1 MPVQHRLAAADAYA
15 KALAASSRDATF
27 EAPKH
32 LTNDVVSRVGQW
44 RAATEEW
51 DTSTAEMTIMVRGE
65 LASDDGGPSVVII
78 SFSFDSSDGII
89 SVEAREERGR

>member
-1 MPVQHRLAAADAYA
+1 MPAQNRLAAADAYA
-15 KALAASSRDATF
+15 KALVSSNRDTTF

-32 LTNDVVSRVGQW
+32 LTSDVVSRVGQW

-51 DTSTAEMTIMVRGE
+51 DTSTAEMTVMVRGDI
-65 LASDDGGPSVVII
+65 LPDNGGPSVVVI

-89 SVEAREERGR
+89 SVEAREEKSR